1 MLGFLLIGLS
11 VGIPI
16 LDFRINMPVASNE
29 WFFLVDSD
37 DFDDFSPLFGNIALL
52 VSLHDCGFDVVVV
65 IISLIVGRV
74 HLYIVRLIQLVIL
87 RHEKL
92 YFYIQINYYP
102 IFNHFI
108 YSFSPRPPIF
118 PSHPPSYYTSIIS
131 SLHHHHPIFKGSL
144 SLSSNYP
151 SLSPS
156 TSFHP

>member
-108 YSFSPRPPIF
+108 YSFSPPTSHLSI
-118 PSHPPSYYTSIIS
+118 PSAIILYFNNFFPPSPSSYLQRIS
-131 SLHHHHPIFKGSL
+131 FLVF
-144 SLSSNYP
+144 
-151 SLSPS
+151 
-156 TSFHP
+156 